1 MAGKPKAGFW
11 VIVILVV
18 LGLGGFALYKAGI
31 LMPEGETDK
40 TDKINPDELNKI
52 KTGDDG
58 KQLQAEGP
66 DPNAPT
72 TVKEYTFVPA
82 AKLPEVSG
90 TSNYKPMQ
98 DNTVRFALNVWA
110 GWAPIVWANQGFKA
124 GKEWSAPGGKKFK
137 VELVLIDDPV
147 AMRDAYATGN
157 VHIGWATLDMM
168 PLFMEE
174 LRKDSRVMPRIYQQI
189 DWSNG
194 GDGIVGRGV
203 ETIGQLRGKTIVLA
217 QNSPSHYFAL
227 NALINAGVQPSEVKF
242 KFTQD
247 AFQAAAAFN
256 ADKKITACVSWAPDI
271 YNLSKVP
278 GNKLLVSTET
288 ANKLIA
294 DVWFARADFAKDHPA
309 VIEGLVRGIFDGM
322 EALKDPNKKQKVAE
336 MLAKG
341 YSIPPTE
348 ALEMLGDAHSTNYAE
363 NREFFINQNN
373 PANFERTWETAYYL
387 YKRINQVTQKTA
399 FDQVM
404 DFSVIKKLAKD
415 DKYKNSKDEYTVT
428 FTPKSVSAIK
438 AESGEILTK
447 TVVIHFFPNSWDLD
461 MKVDKN
467 ISGKVVKVPYDPNV
481 KFVLEEIGRLAG
493 QYGAARIIIEGH
505 TDASMKGQVPVE
517 AVTELSGNRANS
529 VKEALI
535 KKFKTL
541 QANQFSAQGSGWSA
555 PADSNDPHNHA
566 KNRRV
571 EIKVY
576 PLEAE

>member
-18 LGLGGFALYKAGI
+18 LGLGGFALYKSGI
-31 LMPEGETDK
+31 LMPEGKKTDK

-58 KQLQAEGP
+58 KVKAEGP
-66 DPNAPT
+66 DPDAPT

-90 TSNYKPMQ
+90 TSNYKPLQ
-98 DNTVRFALNVWA
+98 DNTIRFALNVWA

-124 GKEWSAPGGKKFK
+124 GKEWTAPGGKKFK

-157 VHIGWATLDMM
+157 VHIGWATLDMV
-168 PLFMEE
+168 PLFIEE

-194 GDGIVGRGV
+194 GDGIVGRGI

-256 ADKKITACVSWAPDI
+256 SDKKITACVSWAPDI

-309 VIEGLVRGIFDGM
+309 LIEGLVRNIFDAM
-322 EALKDPNKKQKVAE
+322 EELKDPNKKQKVAE
-336 MLAKG
+336 LMAKG

-363 NREFFINQNN
+363 NREFFTNQNN

-387 YKRINQVTQKTA
+387 YKRIGQVTQKTA

-404 DFSVIKKLAKD
+404 DFSVIKKLATD

-428 FTPKSVSAIK
+428 FTPKSVSSIK

-447 TVVIHFFPNSWDLD
+447 TVVVHFFPNSWDLG

-467 ISGKVVKVPYDPNV
+467 IGGKVVKVPYDPNV

-505 TDASMKGQVPVE
+505 TDASMKGQVPIE
-517 AVTELSGNRANS
+517 AVTELSGNRANA

-535 KKFKTL
+535 KEFKTL
-541 QANQFSAQGSGWSA
+541 QANQFSAQGRGWSA
-555 PADSNDPHNHA
+555 PADPNDPHNHA

-576 PLEAE
+576 PLEAQ